1 MSGQPNGP
9 LIFVV
14 DDEKLIASTL
24 ALILTGKGFHARPFF
39 DPLDALRA
47 AESANPDLLL
57 SDVVMPNM
65 NGIELAVQL
74 QRVCPACKILLSS
87 GQVATTELLAA
98 ARMIGHDF
106 EILAKPVHPD
116 TLLQKMEEVLGW
128 GPGSSPL

>member
-1 MSGQPNGP
+1 MPAQEDGL

-24 ALILTGKGFHARPFF
+24 TLILTGKGFYARSFL
-39 DPLDALRA
+39 DPLDALQA
-47 AESANPDLLL
+47 AQSTRPDLLL

-65 NGIELAVQL
+65 NGIELAIQMQQL
-74 QRVCPACKILLSS
+74 CPDCKILLSS

-98 ARMIGHDF
+98 ARLQGHHF

-116 TLLQKMEEVLGW
+116 TLLQKIGELFEGD
-128 GPGSSPL
+128 